1 MFLDRNP
8 TWGGSSILA
17 LIKLYLYFIFIFIT
31 LVQNSPR
38 DFSQPNQ
45 TSTAVL
51 QQEKM
56 FSWVSL
62 SFCQTYIEVRG
73 FYVMIKYNNMDDIKD
88 LRWMVR
94 WVQALLRGVGEAQ
107 VRLVQRVELVVVVLP
122 LGVVGAGQVAAAPG
136 APGAPAAAR
145 GVTEAGDGA
154 RGSRPVVCEHELI
167 WRKYEMNQ

>member
-1 MFLDRNP
+1 MSVAEL
-8 TWGGSSILA
+8 L
-17 LIKLYLYFIFIFIT
+17 
-31 LVQNSPR
+31 
-38 DFSQPNQ
+38 PNIY
-45 TSTAVL
+45 
-51 QQEKM
+51 K
-56 FSWVSL
+56 
-62 SFCQTYIEVRG
+62 VRG

-136 APGAPAAAR
+136 APGAPAAAG